1 MSVRAE
7 QGKQRASELTQ
18 DVQARESEMAVRC
31 EPERSG
37 LEALRERQEQL
48 QVRES
53 ARGAGRSV
61 WRVGALTHCG
71 VCVAALP
78 IISLGLTL

>member
-1 MSVRAE
+1 MPVISQHATVSVRVE

-37 LEALRERQEQL
+37 LEALQERQEQL

-53 ARGAGRSV
+53 ARGQE
-61 WRVGALTHCG
+61 G
-71 VCVAALP
+71 VCGGSGH
-78 IISLGLTL
+78 SLTVGSV

>member
-1 MSVRAE
+1 MSVRVE

-37 LEALRERQEQL
+37 LEALQEQQLQL
-48 QVRES
+48 QVR
-53 ARGAGRSV
+53 RPGAGWSV

-71 VCVAALP
+71 VCVAALR
-78 IISLGLTL
+78 ITFLSLTL